1 MWLIANNRCWSAGR
15 LAERG
20 LPHHECCIL
29 CDQEEETIDHLML
42 ACVFAQIWFSLL
54 RLVGLQ
60 SLVHNLTKHPLSGG
74 QMLCRV
80 SGQVKKGLNM
90 IVILGAWSIWIHHNH
105 YVFHGIIPSLTMVLT
120 SAREELHLW
129 SVAGHGVSYLVALA
143 PTYGQS

>member
-90 IVILGAWSIWIHHNH
+90 IVILGAWSIWIHRK
-105 YVFHGIIPSLTMVLT
+105 
-120 SAREELHLW
+120 SA
-129 SVAGHGVSYLVALA
+129 VALFMVA
-143 PTYGQS
+143 QYEAGWASD